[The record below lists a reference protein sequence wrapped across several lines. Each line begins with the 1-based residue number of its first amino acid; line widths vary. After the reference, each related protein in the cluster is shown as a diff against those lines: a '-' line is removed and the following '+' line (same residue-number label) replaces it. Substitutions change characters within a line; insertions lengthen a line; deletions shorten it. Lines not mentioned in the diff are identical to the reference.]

1 MHEIGLRMALGASR
15 GTVFKMI
22 YRQSIGIVAAGLGVG
37 LAIALA
43 VAQSV
48 GSFVVVNVWDPAT
61 YLFVGT
67 VLALAALGSCYLPAR
82 RAMTVEPSVALRE
95 D

>member
-1 MHEIGLRMALGASR
+1 
-15 GTVFKMI
+15 MI
-22 YRQSIGIVAAGLGVG
+22 YRQSIGIVALAWGG

-61 YLFVGT
+61 YLFVE
-67 VLALAALGSCYLPAR
+67 LFCARRPRSCYLPAR
-82 RAMTVEPSVALRE
+82 RAMTVEPSSL
-95 D
+95 